1 MKKKVVKAQVQPVV
15 MRLKDMKL
23 LQGQIEEI
31 TMMALRK
38 SPGDVINQVQMVKTF
53 IITRSGKTVAI
64 ISAPEPNA
72 FELGA
77 KVRRMGLAGA

>member
-1 MKKKVVKAQVQPVV
+1 

-38 SPGDVINQVQMVKTF
+38 SPGDVIDQVQMGKTF
-53 IITRSGKTVAI
+53 VITRNGKAVAV

-77 KVRRMGLAGA
+77 KVRSMRLSGA

>member
-1 MKKKVVKAQVQPVV
+1 

-23 LQGQIEEI
+23 LQGQTEEI

-38 SPGDVINQVQMVKTF
+38 GPGDVMDQVQMGKTF
-53 IITRSGKTVAI
+53 IITRSGKAVAV

-72 FELGA
+72 LELGA
-77 KVRRMGLAGA
+77 KVRRMGLSGA